1 METTIQL
8 RKRIIELEAAL
19 ADAEES
25 QQILGQELFNA
36 RAALEGIAN
45 SPHCS
50 YENNPGEYGT
60 GVADGHRCAA
70 NMARK
75 ALP

>member
-1 METTIQL
+1 MEATIATVELEEWAEETYQL
-8 RKRIIELEAAL
+8 RKRIKELEAAL
-19 ADAEES
+19 
-25 QQILGQELFNA
+25 
-36 RAALEGIAN
+36 RGIAN